1 VFERILVMESDAQIR
16 RYMNSFLQN
25 CKYRCTLTDKGRIG
39 LSILLEKPQDLI
51 VLDMDLKDCDSLLL
65 LKRVREMTVN
75 PIIATSLKRERTD
88 RKLLNALD
96 GGADDYI
103 LKPFSEGEFLARIRA
118 RLRRARSIFTAKA
131 EDNMFQMDYLTV
143 DFDKARVFVH
153 SQAVHLTPTEY
164 RLLSILINHKGKV
177 LTYEQI
183 TWELW
188 GKNFEANATK
198 IRVYI
203 MSIRK
208 RICDNAQNPRF
219 IFSVSGYGYHF
230 AED

>member
-1 VFERILVMESDAQIR
+1 MESDAQIR
-16 RYMNSFLQN
+16 RYMNSFLQD
-25 CKYRCTLTDKGRIG
+25 CKYRCTLTDNGRIG

-65 LKRVREMTVN
+65 LKKMREMTES
-75 PIIATSLKRERTD
+75 PIIATSFKKEKTEA
-88 RKLLNALD
+88 KLLNAFD

-103 LKPFSEGEFLARIRA
+103 IKPFSEGEFLARLKV
-118 RLRRARSIFTAKA
+118 RLRRARPFFTVKTEVNIFK
-131 EDNMFQMDYLTV
+131 MDYLTV
-143 DFDKARVFVH
+143 DFDKVRIFVH
-153 SQAVHLTPTEY
+153 DQAVHFTPTEY
-164 RLLSILINHKGKV
+164 RLLSFLIKYKGKA

-188 GKNFEANATK
+188 GKNFEANASK

-203 MSIRK
+203 MSIRRK
-208 RICDNAQNPRF
+208 ICDNAQNPRF
-219 IFSVSGYGYHF
+219 IFSISGYGYHF